1 MLILAS
7 ASQSRKKLL
16 ENCQI
21 EFIQISSNF
30 DESSIKEN
38 SISDLAM
45 ELSFQKANS
54 LVLNIKEIELPE
66 KFNYSSVVILG
77 CDSIFE
83 FKGTAFGKPSDKEEA
98 YKRWSKMS
106 GEFGFLHTGH
116 TLLFST
122 FDSTSKVLKVKK
134 KIKKTVSSKVFF
146 SKLQDEEIKSY
157 VDSLEPLYCAGGF
170 ALEGKGGKYIEKIDG
185 CFSNVMGLS
194 LPWLRKSLIKEGFF
208 P

>member
-16 ENCQI
+16 ENSQI

-30 DESSIKEN
+30 DEALVKEKD
-38 SISDLAM
+38 ISNLTL
-45 ELSFQKANS
+45 ELSFQKAS
-54 LVLNIKEIELPE
+54 RIALNIQEIDLPE
-66 KFNYSSVVILG
+66 KFNYSSVEILG

-83 FKGTAFGKPSDKEEA
+83 FNGRAFGKPSDKEEA
-98 YKRWSKMS
+98 YRRWVKMS
-106 GEFGFLHTGH
+106 GGFGFLHTGH

-122 FDSTSKVLKVKK
+122 FDSNSKVLRVTK
-134 KIKKTVSSKVFF
+134 KIKKTISSKVCF

-194 LPWLRKSLIKEGFF
+194 LPWLRKSLINEGIFA
-208 P
+208 

>member
-7 ASQSRKKLL
+7 ASKSRKKLL
-16 ENCQI
+16 ENSQI

-30 DESSIKEN
+30 DESSIKEKD
-38 SISDLAM
+38 ISDLAL

-66 KFNYSSVVILG
+66 EFNYSSLVILG

-83 FKGTAFGKPSDKEEA
+83 FKGKAYGKPADKEEA
-98 YKRWSKMS
+98 FTRWKKMS

-116 TLLFST
+116 TLIIGN
-122 FDSTSKVLKVKK
+122 FDLTSNMFDITET
-134 KIKKTVSSKVFF
+134 IKKTVSSKVYF

-194 LPWLRKSLIKEGFF
+194 LPWLRKSLIKQGIF

>member
-21 EFIQISSNF
+21 EFIQISSDF
-30 DESSIKEN
+30 DETSIKEKN
-38 SISDLAM
+38 IFKLAL
-45 ELSFQKANS
+45 ELSFQKANRLSENIQKIS
-54 LVLNIKEIELPE
+54 LHEN
-66 KFNYSSVVILG
+66 FNYGSLEILG

-83 FKGTAFGKPSDKEEA
+83 FKGRAFGKPADKEEA
-98 YKRWSKMS
+98 FRRWLKMS
-106 GEFGFLHTGH
+106 GEGGFLHTGH
-116 TLLFST
+116 TLLIGN
-122 FDSTSKVLKVKK
+122 FDLTSRVIRVTKKIAETVTSKVY
-134 KIKKTVSSKVFF
+134 F

-194 LPWLRKSLIKEGFF
+194 LPWLRKSLIKEGIF

>member
-16 ENCQI
+16 ENSQI

-30 DESSIKEN
+30 DESSIKEKN
-38 SISDLAM
+38 VFNLAL

-54 LVLNIKEIELPE
+54 FVLNIKEIELPKE
-66 KFNYSSVVILG
+66 FNYSSFEILG

-83 FKGTAFGKPSDKEEA
+83 FNGRAFGKPSDKEEA
-98 YKRWSKMS
+98 YRRWSKMS

-116 TLLFST
+116 TLLIST
-122 FDSTSKVLKVKK
+122 FDSTSKGLEVTK
-134 KIKKTVSSKVFF
+134 KIQKTVSSKVYF

-170 ALEGKGGKYIEKIDG
+170 ALEGKGGKYIEKIEG

-194 LPWLRKSLIKEGFF
+194 LPWLRKSLNKEKIF

>member
-30 DESSIKEN
+30 DEDLVKEKD
-38 SISDLAM
+38 ISNLAL
-45 ELSFQKANS
+45 ELSFQKAS
-54 LVLNIKEIELPE
+54 SIALNIREIDLPE
-66 KFNYSSVVILG
+66 KFNYSSVEILG

-83 FKGTAFGKPSDKEEA
+83 FKGRAFGKPSDKEEA
-98 YKRWSKMS
+98 YSRWSKMS
-106 GEFGFLHTGH
+106 GEYGFLHTGH

-122 FDSTSKVLKVKK
+122 FDTRSKILKVTK
-134 KIKKTVSSKVFF
+134 KIKKTVSSKVYF

-157 VDSLEPLYCAGGF
+157 VESLEPLYCAGGF

-194 LPWLRKSLIKEGFF
+194 LPWLRKSLINEGIFA
-208 P
+208 

>member
-16 ENCQI
+16 ENSQI

-30 DESSIKEN
+30 DEALVKEKD
-38 SISDLAM
+38 ISNLAL
-45 ELSFQKANS
+45 ELSFQKAS
-54 LVLNIKEIELPE
+54 SIAFNIHEIDLPE
-66 KFNYSSVVILG
+66 KFNYSSVEILG

-83 FKGTAFGKPSDKEEA
+83 FNGRAFGKPSDKEEA
-98 YKRWSKMS
+98 YRRWSKMS

-116 TLLFST
+116 TLLIST
-122 FDSTSKVLKVKK
+122 FDSTSKVLEVTK
-134 KIKKTVSSKVFF
+134 KIQKTVSSKVYF
-146 SKLQDEEIKSY
+146 SKLQDEEIKNY

-170 ALEGKGGKYIEKIDG
+170 ALEGKGGKYIERIDG

-194 LPWLRKSLIKEGFF
+194 LPWLRKNLIKEGIF

>member
-16 ENCQI
+16 ESSQI

-30 DESSIKEN
+30 DESLIKEKD
-38 SISDLAM
+38 ISNLAV

-54 LVLNIKEIELPE
+54 ISKNIQELNLPKE
-66 KFNYSSVVILG
+66 FNYNSVEILG

-83 FKGTAFGKPSDKEEA
+83 FKGRAFGKPIDKEEA
-98 YKRWSKMS
+98 FSRWKRMS

-116 TLLFST
+116 TLLIGN
-122 FDSTSKVLKVKK
+122 FDLTSKVIIVS
-134 KIKKTVSSKVFF
+134 KIIQKTVSSKVCF
-146 SKLQDEEIKSY
+146 SRLQDEEIKKY

-194 LPWLRKSLIKEGFF
+194 LPWLRKSLLNEGIFT
-208 P
+208 